1 MKNNLLLLFFCIC
14 FSGISNKL
22 IAQPLEVGIGVSPLI
37 YKTTNINTYTDFD
50 GPTLNSADFHESE
63 IIPMFNLNVG
73 MYFSLLPKSDHFS
86 PGILYQ
92 AITYVGVVSGS
103 SSRFAY
109 GVDMPLMAC
118 LRFGYT
124 ASNTGNDKVGV
135 GFGGGYMVSLL
146 GFDGKSLYDK
156 RAAFTPAFQ
165 GFLIFR
171 DFGGFQFTSNLF
183 GADINYESN
192 TGPIPKST
200 ITTYHLT
207 FYKIL

>member
-37 YKTTNINTYTDFD
+37 YKTANINTYADFD
-50 GPTLNSADFHESE
+50 GPTLNVASTGESE
-63 IIPMFNLNVG
+63 IFPMFNLNVG
-73 MYFSLLPKSDHFS
+73 MYFSLLPNSNHFS

-92 AITYVGVVSGS
+92 AITYVGVSRGS
-103 SSRFAY
+103 STRIAY

-124 ASNTGNDKVGV
+124 ASNTGNAKVGA

-146 GFDGKSLYDK
+146 GLDGESLYGK
-156 RAAFTPAFQ
+156 RAALTPAFQ

-171 DFGGFQFTSNLF
+171 DFGGIQFTSNIF